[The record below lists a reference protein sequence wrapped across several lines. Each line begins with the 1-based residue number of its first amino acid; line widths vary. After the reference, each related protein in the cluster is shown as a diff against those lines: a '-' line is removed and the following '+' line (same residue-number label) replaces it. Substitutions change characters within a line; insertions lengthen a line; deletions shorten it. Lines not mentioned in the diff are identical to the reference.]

1 MSFQTP
7 RRETENIY
15 VSNVSRFQNILI
27 VINRQVSWLIDWL
40 YIVYLPAQTF
50 FTLHKD
56 VTFAGEGLQK
66 LGLFSAL
73 MVFEQGGVF
82 IVPSLLWHGASVFVV
97 SPEESPY

>member
-1 MSFQTP
+1 M
-7 RRETENIY
+7 ID
-15 VSNVSRFQNILI
+15 
-27 VINRQVSWLIDWL
+27 WLIDWFFL
-40 YIVYLPAQTF
+40 FIVPLKPF
-50 FTLHKD
+50 FHLHKD